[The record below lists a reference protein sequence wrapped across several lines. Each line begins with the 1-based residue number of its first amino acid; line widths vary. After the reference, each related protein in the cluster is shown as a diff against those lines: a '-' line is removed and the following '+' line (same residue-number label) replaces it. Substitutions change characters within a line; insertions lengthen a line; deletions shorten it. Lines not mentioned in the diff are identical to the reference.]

1 MTTSKLPRCYPPA
14 HMRSFRQLGLMA
26 ALALACSDDEAPRGN
41 LAITERDAA
50 AEASARVEAFVAAP
64 RWSGFVEL
72 LSTRHEVARKLLG
85 PHRLRY
91 TAQLETGPA
100 GLDPSAPLPDVAVG
114 EPIHERFSV
123 TDELELRWGS
133 GTDEPTRL
141 FLEQHNEHHGRAI
154 IVIGEQTWTRLDD
167 HPWLSGPLE
176 TDLWQLWA
184 DDAQH
189 AVLDLVQLAGPHADL
204 GDLEPIEVDGRPA
217 VRVSLRASATHHPE
231 RTIEAPTPWR
241 HGATVEIGTASIV
254 IDRATGL
261 WLAAQIELRWRFED
275 AAGRDLAG
283 LARFDGRVE
292 VLSRDAAESPATP
305 ALVEPPAESEPL
317 PERERLE
324 LLRERM
330 LDGLAG
336 P

>member
-1 MTTSKLPRCYPPA
+1 
-14 HMRSFRQLGLMA
+14 MRSPRQLAWIVVA
-26 ALALACSDDEAPRGN
+26 ALALGCGDDDAPPQDDVDQAPRTG
-41 LAITERDAA
+41 LPITERDPAS
-50 AEASARVEAFVAAP
+50 EASARVEAFVAAP
-64 RWSGFVEL
+64 RWSGLVEL
-72 LSTRHEVARKLLG
+72 LEARHDVARKLLG

-100 GLDPSAPLPDVAVG
+100 GLDPELPLPDVAVG
-114 EPIHERFSV
+114 EPIFERFEL

-133 GTDEPTRL
+133 KPGDAPQL
-141 FLEQHNEHHGRAI
+141 YLEQHNEQHGRAL
-154 IVIGEQTWTRLDD
+154 IVIDEQTWTQLDGRG
-167 HPWLSGPLE
+167 WLAGPLE

-189 AVLDLVQLAGPHADL
+189 AVLDLVQLAGPHADI
-204 GDLEPIEVDGRPA
+204 GDFEPIEVDGRPA
-217 VRVSLRASATHHPE
+217 VRVSLRASESHHPE

-241 HGATVEIGTASIV
+241 HGATVEIATASV
-254 IDRATGL
+254 VLDRATGL
-261 WLAAQIELRWRFED
+261 WLAAQIELRWQFED
-275 AAGRDLAG
+275 SAGRDLAG

-292 VLSRDAAESPATP
+292 VVTP
-305 ALVEPPAESEPL
+305 AGPENPGMAPLVVPPPTSQPL
-317 PERERLE
+317 PERERPE

>member
-1 MTTSKLPRCYPPA
+1 MRLPR
-14 HMRSFRQLGLMA
+14 QLASIVVAVA
-26 ALALACSDDEAPRGN
+26 ALALGCRDEVEASRAS
-41 LAITERDAA
+41 LSMTERDAA
-50 AEASARVEAFVAAP
+50 NEASASVEAFVAAP
-64 RWSGFVEL
+64 RWSSFIEL
-72 LSTRHEVARKLLG
+72 LETGHVSARNLLG

-91 TAQLETGPA
+91 TAQLGTGPV
-100 GLDPSAPLPDVAVG
+100 GIDPGMPLPDVAVG
-114 EPIHERFSV
+114 EPIHERFEL

-133 GTDEPTRL
+133 APGEPPRL
-141 FLEQHNEHHGRAI
+141 YLEQHNEHQHARAL
-154 IVIGEQTWTRLDD
+154 IVIGEQTWTQLDGRT
-167 HPWLSGPLE
+167 WLAGPLE

-204 GDLEPIEVDGRPA
+204 GELEPIEVDGRPA
-217 VRVSLRASATHHPE
+217 VRVSLRASETHHPE
-231 RTIEAPTPWR
+231 RTLEAPTPWR
-241 HGATVEIGTASIV
+241 HGATVDIATASIV
-254 IDRATGL
+254 LDRATGL
-261 WLAAQIELRWRFED
+261 WLAAQIELRWQFED

-292 VLSRDAAESPATP
+292 ILAEPPLIAPPAT
-305 ALVEPPAESEPL
+305 SEPL
-317 PERERLE
+317 PERERPE

>member
-1 MTTSKLPRCYPPA
+1 ML
-14 HMRSFRQLGLMA
+14 
-26 ALALACSDDEAPRGN
+26 ALALACSDDG
-41 LAITERDAA
+41 DAA
-50 AEASARVEAFVAAP
+50 RTDLPITQRDPASEASARVDAFVAAP
-64 RWSGFVEL
+64 RWSGLIEL
-72 LSTRHEVARKLLG
+72 LSTRHEDARKLLG

-91 TAQLETGPA
+91 TAQLGTGPA

-114 EPIHERFSV
+114 EPIYERFEL

-133 GTDEPTRL
+133 APGEPIRL
-141 FLEQHNEHHGRAI
+141 ALEQHNEHHGRGLI
-154 IVIGEQTWTRLDD
+154 IIDEQTWSRLDD
-167 HPWLSGPLE
+167 HPWLAAPLE

-189 AVLDLVQLAGPHADL
+189 AVLDLVQLAGPHADV
-204 GDLEPIEVDGRPA
+204 GALEAIEVDGRPA
-217 VRVSLRASATHHPE
+217 VRVSLRASETHHPE
-231 RTIEAPTPWR
+231 RTTEAPTPWR
-241 HGATVEIGTASIV
+241 HGATVEIATASIV
-254 IDRATGL
+254 LDRATGL
-261 WLAAQIELRWRFED
+261 WLAAQIELRWHFED

-292 VLSRDAAESPATP
+292 VASASGPQKPGSP
-305 ALVEPPAESEPL
+305 ALVEPPPESEPV
-317 PERERLE
+317 PERERPE